1 MSDSTTGLFQL
12 VYVSTALTQ
21 KRSDLVTLVHEAAA
35 RNRKRG
41 LSGLLFSGNGQFVQ
55 LIEGP
60 RDQIVRTYRRIRND
74 HRHTEIHIV
83 HWGQGIE
90 PLVAEYA
97 MALEMLAPNQMG
109 EVTSLCRRL
118 EKTTDLAAC
127 KHLLEDLCLPHKS
140 RMVG

>member
-1 MSDSTTGLFQL
+1 MSDATTGLFQL

-21 KRSDLVTLVHEAAA
+21 KRSELADLVHEAAA
-35 RNRKRG
+35 SNRKRG

-60 RDQIVRTYRRIRND
+60 RDQIVRAYRKIRND
-74 HRHTEIHIV
+74 RRHTGIHIV
-83 HWGQGIE
+83 HWGQGVD
-90 PLVAEYA
+90 PLAADYA
-97 MALEMLAPNQMG
+97 MALEMLAPEQMG
-109 EVTSLCRRL
+109 EVTSLCRQL

-127 KHLLEDLCLPHKS
+127 QHLLENLCLPHKS